1 VRYLSICSGIEAAT
15 VAWHPLG
22 WQAQAFAEIEPFPSA
37 VLAHH
42 YPSVPNLGDVTRFQ
56 DWPDAAF
63 DVLVGG
69 TPCQSFSVAGLR
81 AGLDDP
87 RGSLMLVYL
96 AMARRF
102 RPRWVVWENV
112 PGVLSSDDGRAFGS
126 LLGGL
131 AELGYGFAYR
141 VLDAQYFNLAQQR
154 ARVFVVGYLG
164 DWRRAAAVLFER
176 ASLSGH
182 PAPSRDARQAAPTLP
197 SRGTAGGGFGT
208 DFDLN
213 ADGVTLIPSTGETA
227 HCLNA
232 GGMGR
237 IDYETETLIAH
248 SLRADG
254 FDGSEDGTGRGT
266 PLVALTAP
274 TLDQRAGR
282 SGANS
287 VATSGGLVPIQCN
300 GTNVG
305 IDLPSLRRGDGGLTS
320 GVPAIAFDTTQITHP
335 ENRSNP
341 QPDGPSP
348 SLAKGA
354 HPPAVAFLHCNKGR
368 PAGRQSSHTE
378 MVTVE
383 TDTVPTLATD
393 GHQTSAITF
402 DWQSGGDSR
411 WLEPKETAHL
421 QREQVPAVAYQ
432 ESQSGF
438 RTGESHPTL
447 DSNNGSRRHHGVMSG
462 MQVRRLTPREC
473 ERLQGFPDDYTL
485 IPYRGK
491 SAKDGPRY
499 KALGNSFAV
508 PVVRWIGQRIQMVE
522 DLCSSAPIV
531 K

>member
-1 VRYLSICSGIEAAT
+1 
-15 VAWHPLG
+15 
-22 WQAQAFAEIEPFPSA
+22 
-37 VLAHH
+37 
-42 YPSVPNLGDVTRFQ
+42 
-56 DWPDAAF
+56 
-63 DVLVGG
+63 
-69 TPCQSFSVAGLR
+69 
-81 AGLDDP
+81 
-87 RGSLMLVYL
+87 
-96 AMARRF
+96 
-102 RPRWVVWENV
+102 
-112 PGVLSSDDGRAFGS
+112 
-126 LLGGL
+126 
-131 AELGYGFAYR
+131 
-141 VLDAQYFNLAQQR
+141 
-154 ARVFVVGYLG
+154 
-164 DWRRAAAVLFER
+164 
-176 ASLSGH
+176 
-182 PAPSRDARQAAPTLP
+182 
-197 SRGTAGGGFGT
+197 
-208 DFDLN
+208 
-213 ADGVTLIPSTGETA
+213 
-227 HCLNA
+227 
-232 GGMGR
+232 
-237 IDYETETLIAH
+237 
-248 SLRADG
+248 
-254 FDGSEDGTGRGT
+254 
-266 PLVALTAP
+266 
-274 TLDQRAGR
+274 
-282 SGANS
+282 
-287 VATSGGLVPIQCN
+287 
-300 GTNVG
+300 
-305 IDLPSLRRGDGGLTS
+305 
-320 GVPAIAFDTTQITHP
+320 
-335 ENRSNP
+335 
-341 QPDGPSP
+341 
-348 SLAKGA
+348 LAKGA